1 MEAIWTWTGWT
12 WIGIVVCIV
21 HSAIFSGCN
30 LAFFSLG
37 RLRLEAEVERGN
49 ELAERVLRLR
59 HDANLLLCTILW
71 GNVSVNVLLAIL
83 SESVFAGLGGF
94 LFSTVGITFFGEIMP
109 QAYFSRNALRV
120 GSALAPL
127 IKFYT
132 FLLYFLA
139 KPCAVLLDGW
149 IGREGVSYFG
159 ERDLE
164 IILTKHI
171 NEADSEISANEGR
184 GALNFLDLD
193 DRRILDEGRT
203 VKPDTVYPFPTK
215 LDLTII
221 PSLDSEK
228 GQEFVDRVKQH
239 QALWGIIVDEETN
252 EPVIVLHT
260 ERFLADYFVRGKEVD
275 VYDHCHRPIVVSD
288 PDTYLDSVLGQFV
301 VEARD
306 SSDHVVDRD
315 VVLFWTEE
323 RKKIVTGADI
333 FGRLLRGIATRI
345 EEPAA
350 TQVTTRVEI
359 ATTPNSPPQTPALEV
374 TATKGE

>member
-1 MEAIWTWTGWT
+1 MDIIT
-12 WIGIVVCIV
+12 WIGIGVCLV

-83 SESVFAGLGGF
+83 AESVFLGVGGF

-120 GSALAPL
+120 GSALSPL
-127 IKFYT
+127 IKLYT
-132 FLLYFLA
+132 ILLYPIA

-171 NEADSEISANEGR
+171 NEEDSEISANEGR

-203 VKPDTVYPFPTK
+203 IKPETIYPFPTK

-221 PSLDSEK
+221 PTLDSPE
-228 GQEFVDRVKQH
+228 GQDFVNKVKQH
-239 QALWGIIVDEETN
+239 QALWGVIVNEESN
-252 EPVIVLHT
+252 EPVIVLHS

-345 EEPAA
+345 EEPSTA
-350 TQVTTRVEI
+350 TQ
-359 ATTPNSPPQTPALEV
+359 L
-374 TATKGE
+374 TATVKVATSTAAPAAEVKSESRQESVAKEA